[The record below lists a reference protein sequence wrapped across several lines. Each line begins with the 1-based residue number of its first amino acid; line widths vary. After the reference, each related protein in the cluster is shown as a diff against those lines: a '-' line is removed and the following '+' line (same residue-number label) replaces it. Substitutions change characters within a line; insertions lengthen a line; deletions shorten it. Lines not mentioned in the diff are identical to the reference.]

1 MRQVL
6 AVYHDDTQPE
16 KPLECEQAKNQ
27 MIESQHHFIQKQS
40 LLNVQYNRKTF
51 RDVANLNHVCCLF
64 RAICRWP
71 PLFSDDGL
79 DSRVA
84 EHWVSRKL
92 DHARRKIDC
101 H

>member
-1 MRQVL
+1 MFS
-6 AVYHDDTQPE
+6 A
-16 KPLECEQAKNQ
+16 CFA
-27 MIESQHHFIQKQS
+27 
-40 LLNVQYNRKTF
+40 
-51 RDVANLNHVCCLF
+51 LF
-64 RAICRWP
+64 AAGP
-71 PLFSDDGL
+71 PLFPDDGL